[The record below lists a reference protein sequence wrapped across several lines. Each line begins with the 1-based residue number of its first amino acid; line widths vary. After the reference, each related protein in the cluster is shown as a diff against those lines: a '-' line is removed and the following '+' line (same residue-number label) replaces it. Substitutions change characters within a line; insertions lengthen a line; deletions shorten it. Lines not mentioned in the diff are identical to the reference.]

1 MKFLAMVKADKDYE
15 AGLPPSQE
23 LMAAMGELTEEM
35 TKAGV
40 LVASEGLLPSS
51 HGKRVALSNG
61 KVVVTDGPFAETKEI
76 VGGFAILQAESMDE
90 VMKLNERFIDAHVKA
105 GITNLD
111 LEIRPLE
118 EFMPCGSN
126 APAAKHKSQIFVNL
140 PVKDL
145 AKSIEFFKALGYEFN
160 PQFTDENATCM
171 IISDNIY
178 AMLLTEKFFA
188 TFTPKKIA
196 DGKQTAEVINAL
208 SLPSK
213 AAVDELVNKA
223 FAAGAKRYV
232 EPKDHGFMYQW
243 GFEDLDGHIWE
254 YLWMDPSFVQ

>member
-1 MKFLAMVKADKDYE
+1 MRFLAMVKADKDYE

-23 LMAAMGELTEEM
+23 LMAAMGALTEEM

-40 LVASEGLLPSS
+40 IVASEGLQPSS
-51 HGKRVALSNG
+51 QGKRVKLSGG

-76 VGGFAILQAESMDE
+76 VGGFAILKADSMEE
-90 VMKLNERFIDAHVKA
+90 VMKLNDRFIDAHVQA
-105 GITNLD
+105 GIKELD
-111 LEIRPLE
+111 VEIRPLE
-118 EFMPCGSN
+118 EFLPCG
-126 APAAKHKSQIFVNL
+126 AEQVPKHKSQIFVNL

-145 AKSIEFFKALGYEFN
+145 PRSMEFFKSLGYTFN
-160 PQFTDENATCM
+160 PQFTDENAACM
-171 IISDNIY
+171 VISDDIY

-188 TFTPKKIA
+188 TFTPKKVA
-196 DGKQTAEVINAL
+196 NASQTTEVLNAL
-208 SLPSK
+208 SLPTR

-223 FAAGAKRYV
+223 LAAGAKRYC

-254 YLWMDPSFVQ
+254 YLWMDPSFAQK